1 MLIYVDLGA
10 IWGAGSE
17 PKSVK
22 SEKSTDA
29 ELGDDL
35 GQKPKSGGHHFW
47 AARRNA
53 QAAGEDFRRGT
64 RSDPGQELG
73 KGAGEGDKN

>member
-10 IWGAGSE
+10 IWEAGSE

-35 GQKPKSGGHHFW
+35 GQKPKRGLHHF
-47 AARRNA
+47 
-53 QAAGEDFRRGT
+53 
-64 RSDPGQELG
+64 
-73 KGAGEGDKN
+73 